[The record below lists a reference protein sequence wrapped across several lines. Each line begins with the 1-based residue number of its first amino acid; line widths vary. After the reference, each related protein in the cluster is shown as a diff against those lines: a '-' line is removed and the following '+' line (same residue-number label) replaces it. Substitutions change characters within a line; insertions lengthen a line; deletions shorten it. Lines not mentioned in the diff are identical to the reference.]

1 MALFLTKLRPS
12 HADPGLLVDRAQEIR
27 WLEQRIA
34 TYLLDRTPDRG
45 GTIAVLGA
53 KGVGKSIVT
62 RKALATLRRQHGDST
77 VFVTVDCRRQ
87 LSQRRVLRQL
97 ADALHQELSRMRDH
111 GRGKVSKEL
120 VDTAAVVKTL
130 AAYSQVKLS
139 TLHENLAVF
148 KGAADLKIGGKLLD
162 FLSTEFNIA
171 ISREKRDR
179 QAIEGE
185 ILLDDTTLREA
196 LVRLLHDVRAQDPNL
211 DAILYLDNIDEI
223 DHDAC
228 YDDDKRET
236 IRAETLGLLDL
247 CRAPAG
253 LVLNMR
259 TYYAS
264 TLLREVDDILNL
276 GPLASEDLAEML
288 RVRLRDEREEVRR
301 TLGSEDWKAT
311 IEELC
316 RTASTPFV
324 FLRWLKYLTEWAE
337 DRQGR
342 TIAQRLVG
350 YSDNYLANISKQL
363 LECVAK
369 VFDPPTRTVPRDE
382 LLRACDGREAVLTQL
397 IHAQAILPRDFWEPN
412 EFTLDPELHYLLAAG
427 GGGG

>member
-12 HADPGLLVDRAQEIR
+12 HADPDLLVDRTQEIR

-34 TYLLDRTPDRG
+34 TYLLDRSPDRG
-45 GTIAVLGA
+45 GVIAVLGA

-62 RKALATLRRQHGDST
+62 RRALATLRRQHGHTT

-97 ADALHQELSRMRDH
+97 ADALHQELAHMREH
-111 GRGKVSKEL
+111 GMGKVSSEI

-130 AAYSQVKLS
+130 AGYTNVKLS

-148 KGAADLKIGGKLLD
+148 KNAANLKIGGKLLD
-162 FLSTEFNIA
+162 YLAGEFNIA

-185 ILLDDTTLREA
+185 IQLDDTTLRES
-196 LVRLLHDVRAQDPNL
+196 LIRMLHDVRAQDPNL
-211 DAILYLDNIDEI
+211 DVVIYLDNIDEL

-228 YDDDKRET
+228 YDDEKREK

-276 GPLASEDLAEML
+276 GPLDAGDLQEML
-288 RVRLRDEREEVRR
+288 RVRLADEREEIRR
-301 TLGSEDWKAT
+301 ALDGDDWKAT
-311 IEELC
+311 IAELC
-316 RTASTPFV
+316 RAASTPFV
-324 FLRWLKYLTEWAE
+324 FLRWLKYLTEWSE
-337 DRQGR
+337 EGR
-342 TIAQRLVG
+342 GKTLTGRLAG
-350 YSDNYLANISKQL
+350 YSENYLANISRDV

-369 VFDPPTRTVPRDE
+369 VFDPPARTVPRE
-382 LLRACDGREAVLTQL
+382 EILTACGGREAVLSQL

-412 EFTLDPELHYLLAAG
+412 EFTLDPELHYLLASG
-427 GGGG
+427 TGS

>member
-12 HADPGLLVDRAQEIR
+12 HADPDLLVDRTQEIC

-34 TYLLDRTPDRG
+34 TYLLDRSPDRG
-45 GTIAVLGA
+45 GVIAVLGA
-53 KGVGKSIVT
+53 KGAGKSIVT
-62 RKALATLRRQHGDST
+62 RRALGTLRRQYGHIT

-97 ADALHQELSRMRDH
+97 ADALHQELARMRED
-111 GRGKVSKEL
+111 GVGKVSSEL

-130 AAYSQVKLS
+130 AGYTSVKLS

-148 KGAADLKIGGKLLD
+148 KNAANLKIGGKLLD
-162 FLSTEFNIA
+162 FLGNEFNIA
-171 ISREKRDR
+171 VTREKKDR

-185 ILLDDTTLREA
+185 IQLDDTTLRESII
-196 LVRLLHDVRAQDPNL
+196 RMLHDVRAQDPNL
-211 DAILYLDNIDEI
+211 DVVIYLDNIDEL

-228 YDDDKRET
+228 YDDAMREK

-276 GPLASEDLAEML
+276 SPLRPEDLREML
-288 RVRLRDEREEVRR
+288 RLRLADEREEIRNA
-301 TLGSEDWKAT
+301 LESDDWKT
-311 IEELC
+311 TVDEIC
-316 RTASTPFV
+316 RAASTPFV
-324 FLRWLKYLTEWAE
+324 FLRWLKYLTEWAD
-337 DRQGR
+337 DRRGR
-342 TIAQRLVG
+342 PLAERLAG
-350 YSDNYLANISKQL
+350 YSENYLANISRDT

-369 VFDPPTRTVPRDE
+369 VFDPPTRTVPREE
-382 LLRACDGREAVLTQL
+382 LLNACGGRDAVLSQL

-412 EFTLDPELHYLLAAG
+412 EFTLDPELHYLLASG
-427 GGGG
+427 TRS

>member
-1 MALFLTKLRPS
+1 MALFLTRLRRS
-12 HADPGLLVDRAQEIR
+12 HADPDLLVDRAQEIR

-34 TYLLDRTPDRG
+34 TYLLDRSPDRG
-45 GTIAVLGA
+45 GVIAVLGA

-62 RKALATLRRQHGDST
+62 RRVLAALRRQHGHIT

-97 ADALHQELSRMRDH
+97 ADVLHEELARMRDH
-111 GRGKVSKEL
+111 GTGKVSREI

-130 AAYSQVKLS
+130 AGYTQVKLS

-148 KGAADLKIGGKLLD
+148 KKAADLKIGGKLLD
-162 FLSTEFNIA
+162 FLNAEFNIA
-171 ISREKRDR
+171 ISREQRDR

-185 ILLDDTTLREA
+185 IQLDDTTLREA
-196 LVRLLHDVRAQDPNL
+196 LIRMLHDVRAQDPNL
-211 DAILYLDNIDEI
+211 DVVIYLDNIDEL

-228 YDDDKRET
+228 YDDAKREH

-276 GPLASEDLAEML
+276 GPLAPDDMQEML
-288 RVRLRDEREEVRR
+288 QVRLADERDEIRR
-301 TLGSEDWKAT
+301 ALESDDWKAT

-316 RTASTPFV
+316 RAASTPFV
-324 FLRWLKYLTEWAE
+324 FLRWLKFLAEW
-337 DRQGR
+337 DKHG
-342 TIAQRLVG
+342 TGPIAKRLVG
-350 YSDNYLANISKQL
+350 YSDHYLANISKEV

-369 VFDPPTRTVPRDE
+369 VFTPPTRTARREE
-382 LLRACDGREAVLTQL
+382 LLSACDGREAVLSQL

-412 EFTLDPELHYLLAAG
+412 EFTLDPELHYLLASG
-427 GGGG
+427 TRS

>member
-12 HADPGLLVDRAQEIR
+12 HSDPELLVDRTQEIR

-34 TYLLDRTPDRG
+34 TYLLDRSPDRG
-45 GTIAVLGA
+45 GVIAVLGA

-62 RKALATLRRQHGDST
+62 RRALTTLRRQHGHVV

-97 ADALHQELSRMRDH
+97 GDALHEELVRMREH
-111 GRGKVSKEL
+111 GIGKVSSEL

-130 AAYSQVKLS
+130 AGYTNVKLS

-148 KGAADLKIGGKLLD
+148 KNAANLKLGGKLLD
-162 FLSTEFNIA
+162 FLNAEFNIA
-171 ISREKRDR
+171 VTREKKDR

-185 ILLDDTTLREA
+185 IQLDDTTLRESII
-196 LVRLLHDVRAQDPNL
+196 RMLHDVRAQDPNL
-211 DAILYLDNIDEI
+211 DVVIYLDNIDEL

-228 YDDDKRET
+228 YDETRRET

-276 GPLASEDLAEML
+276 GPLAPEDLHEML
-288 RVRLRDEREEVRR
+288 RTRLADEREEIRR
-301 TLGSEDWKAT
+301 TLNGDAWQAT
-311 IEELC
+311 ITELC
-316 RTASTPFV
+316 RAAPTPFV
-324 FLRWLKYLTEWAE
+324 FLRWLKYLTEWDEA
-337 DRQGR
+337 GSGPL
-342 TIAQRLVG
+342 AKRLTG
-350 YSDNYLANISKQL
+350 YADNYLANISKEVL
-363 LECVAK
+363 GSIAK
-369 VFDPPTRTVPRDE
+369 VFDPPTRTVPREE
-382 LLRACDGREAVLTQL
+382 LLSVCAGREAVLSQL

-412 EFTLDPELHYLLAAG
+412 EFTLDPELHYLLASTAG
-427 GGGG
+427 G